1 MIKSISPF
9 NGLCAVGFLARAS
22 YALART
28 PVLALFAASLGAG
41 PEAIGFCVAI
51 STITGIFFKRPAGVV
66 ADVLGKTRTL
76 FVGLACFAF
85 IPFAYLLVS
94 SYEAVSY
101 THLRAHETRHD
112 LV

>member
-1 MIKSISPF
+1 MIQSATPF

-51 STITGIFFKRPAGVV
+51 SIKFELTT
-66 ADVLGKTRTL
+66 
-76 FVGLACFAF
+76 FVEVNL
-85 IPFAYLLVS
+85 
-94 SYEAVSY
+94 
-101 THLRAHETRHD
+101 H
-112 LV
+112 